1 MNFFFGLAHSE
12 LRTKLTVPRFQNGG
26 RTRGDLRLFEA
37 SVSDGQWCVTA
48 LDDDGNGLFFEP
60 VNRKNSEAIYFIAAM
75 SEVGAR
81 EIKLE
86 RLTTFNDFTDTVPD
100 YRANLEV
107 LNDKAGFSSYQAE
120 YPFKMTERSGAIVS
134 SLATLTNKNADQNL
148 LFFRNIFHVPEHKTG
163 RGYIIS
169 KTRRQ
174 VLRHIELVTNSTT
187 CVTLRADEMGADCYF
202 VSSDML
208 GIPVYVSTSKN
219 GAISMEHTHP
229 PHSNVLGPRQFE
241 LTRRVKN
248 ELLEIVS
255 EATG

>member
-1 MNFFFGLAHSE
+1 M
-12 LRTKLTVPRFQNGG
+12 
-26 RTRGDLRLFEA
+26 
-37 SVSDGQWCVTA
+37 
-48 LDDDGNGLFFEP
+48 DDDGNGLFFEP

-187 CVTLRADEMGADCYF
+187 CVTLRADEMGPTVTLSARTCLEF
-202 VSSDML
+202 RSMFPHRRTAQSAW
-208 GIPVYVSTSKN
+208 STRIHHIQTCWGRGN
-219 GAISMEHTHP
+219 L
-229 PHSNVLGPRQFE
+229 N
-241 LTRRVKN
+241 
-248 ELLEIVS
+248 
-255 EATG
+255 